1 MESILVVDDDRNI
14 LNVIQMRLEA
24 EGYSIRTAL
33 TAGQALKVIRQNRI
47 DLALVD
53 LKLKGKDGIALM
65 EDLRAQ
71 EPDLP
76 VIILTAHGS
85 INSAVEA
92 MKKGAANYIT
102 KPFNYQELLVLIN
115 NCLEKHRLTR
125 EVHSLRSICDIRFG
139 FKNIIGKSAG
149 MKRVMEQ
156 VAQAAETDSTVHI
169 EGESGTGKELIAKS
183 LHLSSSRKKGPFVAI
198 NCAAIPETLLE
209 SELFGFK
216 KGAFSGATADKKGLF
231 HQAHRGSFFLDE
243 ISEMAPTM
251 QSKLLRVLEERE
263 FFPLGS
269 SATVKVDTRII
280 TASNRNLAEAVSQ
293 EKFREDL
300 YYRIHVIVI
309 KLPPLRE
316 RREDIP
322 LLARHFLKKYTE
334 EMNKEIQGFTSTA
347 IQKLLN
353 HLWPGNVR
361 ELENTIESAV
371 ALATDKEIDADLIL
385 PKARLPRR
393 GIKPLSEAKDDF
405 LKNYLVS
412 LIEYT
417 QGNVSQAAK
426 LAGRYRADLYELLKK
441 YRLDPESF
449 RDKR

>member
-1 MESILVVDDDRNI
+1 MENILVVDDDRNI

-24 EGYSIRTAL
+24 EGYRIHTAL
-33 TAGQALKVIRQNRI
+33 NASQALRIVRQSRI
-47 DLALVD
+47 DLALLD
-53 LKLKGKDGIALM
+53 LRLKGKDGIALM
-65 EDLRAQ
+65 EDILAL
-71 EPDLP
+71 ESDLP

-102 KPFNYQELLVLIN
+102 KPFNYQELLLLIN
-115 NCLEKHRLTR
+115 NCLEKSRLTR
-125 EVHSLRSICDIRFG
+125 EVHSLRSICDVRFG
-139 FKNIIGKSAG
+139 FRNIIGKSDG
-149 MKRVMEQ
+149 MKRVMDQ
-156 VAQAAETDSTVHI
+156 VAQAAETDSNVHI

-216 KGAFSGATADKKGLF
+216 KGAFSGATTDKKGLF
-231 HQAHRGSFFLDE
+231 VQAHRGSFFLDE
-243 ISEMAPTM
+243 ISEMPPTM

-263 FFPLGS
+263 FFPLGA

-280 TASNRNLAEAVSQ
+280 TASNRNLGVAVKQ

-300 YYRIHVIVI
+300 YYRIHVIVV

-316 RREDIP
+316 RKEDIP
-322 LLARHFLKKYTE
+322 LLARHFLKKYNE
-334 EMNKEIQGFTSTA
+334 EMNKDIQGFTSTA
-347 IQKLLN
+347 NQKLLN
-353 HLWPGNVR
+353 HDWPGNVR

-371 ALATDKEIDADLIL
+371 ALASDKEIDAELIL

-393 GIKPLSEAKDDF
+393 GIKPLNEAKDDF

-441 YRLDPESF
+441 YRLDPVSF